1 MEDEGEEFS
10 PPVLEPAMSLS
21 PAADSFPMPPE
32 LDTPSSQAL
41 LLHNIPKVEG
51 NISLFHIILGCR
63 CVHGKNQPLPHTS
76 ENE

>member
-10 PPVLEPAMSLS
+10 PPLLEPAMSLS

-51 NISLFHIILGCR
+51 NISLFPTFLGCWS
-63 CVHGKNQPLPHTS
+63 GWKGMATS
-76 ENE
+76 TEFTE